1 MSLKLSRLTV
11 SAIALS
17 AALLGSASAQ
27 DRPTDPT
34 MQELLDLL
42 VGTGVVTQ
50 EQADALVAKARER
63 AAADEAD
70 GVIRVPYVP
79 QSVRDSIRD
88 EVREDVV
95 QTAREENWAQ
105 PDALPKWLNRFH
117 FYGDV
122 RARFEGQ
129 LFQDNNAIAP
139 DPAAVNAASDGGA
152 DGFLDRLEALPLL
165 NTQDDRY
172 RARFRA
178 RLGVRV
184 DLGQW
189 AEADLRFVTGNPE
202 NPLSVNQTLEGNFDG
217 FVVALDRAL
226 LRLRPLYKS
235 ATFGGSSLTLGKF
248 DNPFFSTELMFD
260 PDLQFEGAAAT
271 LQANLDGAAGVS
283 NVFVTAGAFPLNEI
297 AFTGNEVSDPVLY
310 AGQVGA
316 QVRPTDRVRISLG
329 GGFFFYDNV
338 RGEENDIGLR
348 TRDASAPATFG
359 FGNTLINIRNDDAL
373 ENTVRFGLASQF
385 QVAQAVA
392 SVEFDLTENYSATV
406 FGEYAVNTAFDR
418 DALVDR
424 VPGFD
429 GQDIVLVPITLPSSG
444 DTAYN
449 AFASFGHKDIA
460 VLGGAGRTAW
470 SRNAW
475 RVTAGYRYMEADSTY
490 SAFTD
495 SSFGLGGT
503 DQEGLIVEFAYGLSE
518 HLLLEGRWIA
528 ARSIDFT
535 DPATG
540 LDAPSIDTDTIFIDL
555 TGRF

>member
-105 PDALPKWLNRFH
+105 PDALPEWLDRFH

-122 RARFEGQ
+122 RARFEAQ
-129 LFQDNNAIAP
+129 LFQDNNAIAS

-152 DGFLDRLEALPLL
+152 DGFLARGEALPLL

-184 DLGQW
+184 DLGKW

-202 NPLSVNQTLEGNFDG
+202 DPLSVNQTLEGNFDG

-226 LRLRPLYKS
+226 LRLRPLHNS
-235 ATFGGSSLTLGKF
+235 ATVSGSSLTLGKF

-271 LQANLDGAAGVS
+271 LRANLGGAGAS
-283 NVFVTAGAFPLNEI
+283 NVFVTAGAFPLNEF

-310 AGQVGA
+310 AGQIGA
-316 QVRPTDRVRISLG
+316 RFQPTDRVRISLG

-348 TRDASAPATFG
+348 TRDASAPASFG
-359 FGNTLINIRNDDAL
+359 FGNTLINIRNDAAL
-373 ENTVRFGLASQF
+373 ENTIRFGLASRF
-385 QVAQAVA
+385 EVAQAVA
-392 SVEFDLTENYSATV
+392 AIDFDLTENYSATI
-406 FGEYAVNTAFDR
+406 FGEYAVNTAFDP
-418 DALVDR
+418 DALVER
-424 VPGFD
+424 APGFD
-429 GQDIVLVPITLPSSG
+429 GQDIVLVPFLLPSTG

-449 AFASFGHKDIA
+449 VFASFGHKDIA
-460 VLGGAGRTAW
+460 VVGGSGRTAW

-490 SAFTD
+490 AAFTD

-528 ARSIDFT
+528 ARSLDFID
-535 DPATG
+535 PRTG
-540 LDAPSIDTDTIFIDL
+540 LEAPTIDTDTIFIDL

>member
-79 QSVRDSIRD
+79 QSVRDEIRD
-88 EVREDVV
+88 EVRQDVV

-105 PDALPKWLNRFH
+105 PDALPEWLDRFH

-122 RARFEGQ
+122 RARFEAQ
-129 LFQDNNAIAP
+129 LFQDNNAIAS

-152 DGFLDRLEALPLL
+152 DGFLARGEALPLL

-184 DLGQW
+184 DLGKW

-202 NPLSVNQTLEGNFDG
+202 DPLSVNQTLEGNFDG

-226 LRLRPLYKS
+226 LRLRPLHNS
-235 ATFGGSSLTLGKF
+235 ATFSGSSLTLGKF

-260 PDLQFEGAAAT
+260 PDLQFEGASAT
-271 LQANLDGAAGVS
+271 LRASLGGAGAS
-283 NVFVTAGAFPLNEI
+283 NVFVTAGAFPLNEF

-310 AGQVGA
+310 AGQIGA
-316 QVRPTDRVRISLG
+316 RFQPTDRVRISLG

-359 FGNTLINIRNDDAL
+359 FGNTLINIRNDAAL
-373 ENTVRFGLASQF
+373 ENTIRFGLASRF
-385 QVAQAVA
+385 EVAQAVA
-392 SVEFDLTENYSATV
+392 AIDFDLTENYSATI
-406 FGEYAVNTAFDR
+406 FGEYAVNTAFDP
-418 DALVDR
+418 DALVER
-424 VPGFD
+424 APGFD
-429 GQDIVLVPITLPSSG
+429 GQDIVLVPFLLPSTG

-449 AFASFGHKDIA
+449 VFASFGHKDIA
-460 VLGGAGRTAW
+460 VVGGSGRTAW

-490 SAFTD
+490 AAFTD

-528 ARSIDFT
+528 ARSLDFID
-535 DPATG
+535 PRTG
-540 LDAPSIDTDTIFIDL
+540 LEAPTIDTDTIFIDL

>member
-105 PDALPKWLNRFH
+105 PDALPEWLDRFH

-122 RARFEGQ
+122 RARFEAQ
-129 LFQDNNAIAP
+129 LFQDNNAIAS

-152 DGFLDRLEALPLL
+152 DGFLARGEALPLL

-184 DLGQW
+184 DLGKW

-202 NPLSVNQTLEGNFDG
+202 DPLSVNQTLEGNFDG

-226 LRLRPLYKS
+226 LRLRPLHNS
-235 ATFGGSSLTLGKF
+235 ATFSGSSLTLGKF

-260 PDLQFEGAAAT
+260 PDLQFEGASAT
-271 LQANLDGAAGVS
+271 LRANLDGAGAS
-283 NVFVTAGAFPLNEI
+283 NVFVTAGAFPLNEF

-316 QVRPTDRVRISLG
+316 RFQPIDRVRISLG

-359 FGNTLINIRNDDAL
+359 FGNTLINIRNDAAL
-373 ENTVRFGLASQF
+373 ENTIRFGLASQF
-385 QVAQAVA
+385 EVAQAVA
-392 SVEFDLTENYSATV
+392 AIDFDLTENYSATI
-406 FGEYAVNTAFDR
+406 FGEYAVNTAFDP
-418 DALVDR
+418 DALVER
-424 VPGFD
+424 APGFD
-429 GQDIVLVPITLPSSG
+429 GQDIVLVPFLLPSTG

-449 AFASFGHKDIA
+449 VFASFGHKDIA
-460 VLGGAGRTAW
+460 VVGGSGRTAW

-490 SAFTD
+490 AAFTD

-528 ARSIDFT
+528 ARSLDFID
-535 DPATG
+535 PRTG
-540 LDAPSIDTDTIFIDL
+540 LEAPTIDTDTIFIDL

>member
-79 QSVRDSIRD
+79 QSVRDEIRD
-88 EVREDVV
+88 EVRQDVV

-105 PDALPKWLNRFH
+105 PDALPEWLDRFH

-122 RARFEGQ
+122 RARFEAQ
-129 LFQDNNAIAP
+129 LFQDNNAIAS

-152 DGFLDRLEALPLL
+152 DGFLARGEALPLL

-184 DLGQW
+184 DLGKW

-202 NPLSVNQTLEGNFDG
+202 DPLSVNQTLEGNFDG

-226 LRLRPLYKS
+226 LRLRPLHNS
-235 ATFGGSSLTLGKF
+235 ATFSGSSLTLGKF

-260 PDLQFEGAAAT
+260 PDLQFEGASAT
-271 LQANLDGAAGVS
+271 LRANLGSTGAS
-283 NVFVTAGAFPLNEI
+283 NVFVTAGAFPLNEF

-310 AGQVGA
+310 AGQIGA
-316 QVRPTDRVRISLG
+316 RFQPTDRVRISLG

-359 FGNTLINIRNDDAL
+359 FGNTLINIRNDAAL
-373 ENTVRFGLASQF
+373 ENTIRFGLASQF
-385 QVAQAVA
+385 EVAQAVA
-392 SVEFDLTENYSATV
+392 AIDFDLTENYSATI
-406 FGEYAVNTAFDR
+406 FGEYAVNTAFDP
-418 DALVDR
+418 DALVER
-424 VPGFD
+424 APGFD
-429 GQDIVLVPITLPSSG
+429 GQDIVLVPFLLPSTG

-449 AFASFGHKDIA
+449 VFASFGHKDIA
-460 VLGGAGRTAW
+460 VVGGSGRTAW

-490 SAFTD
+490 AAFTD

-528 ARSIDFT
+528 ARSLDFID
-535 DPATG
+535 PRTG
-540 LDAPSIDTDTIFIDL
+540 LEAPTIDTDTIFIDL